1 MEKIARVFVIE
12 ERMKNLTDPIVKRDV
27 TVKSSHMRSNKKT
40 KTKNSLINKY
50 VPCINVRGLA

>member
-12 ERMKNLTDPIVKRDV
+12 ERMKNLTGPIVKKDV
-27 TVKSSHMRSNKKT
+27 PVKSSHMGSNKKI
-40 KTKNSLINKY
+40 KTKNNLINKY